1 MAGLWKHPP
10 EIYVINIRD
19 IYSGFNT
26 AWKLSQNFSSARIHH
41 QGKNKQM
48 SHKNR
53 KVSRGNKMLFPDH
66 QALTFQCLITE
77 NTFANITDNSI
88 VSYSPNFG

>member
-1 MAGLWKHPP
+1 
-10 EIYVINIRD
+10 
-19 IYSGFNT
+19 
-26 AWKLSQNFSSARIHH
+26 
-41 QGKNKQM
+41 
-48 SHKNR
+48 
-53 KVSRGNKMLFPDH
+53 MLFPDH